1 MVGGKKLMSRQ
12 ILSLMKHT
20 HTHTQTHIHESEMQ
34 TDRQKGWEDLGD
46 G

>member
-20 HTHTQTHIHESEMQ
+20 HTHTHIHESEMQ